1 MRVRPRILA
10 NASDLPRDP
19 HSGSAAADLELIVG
33 QFFGDVDGSKTADAS
48 ELVAENRG
56 STAEPLWHLN

>member
-10 NASDLPRDP
+10 NAGDLPRDP

-33 QFFGDVDGSKTADAS
+33 QSSAM
-48 ELVAENRG
+48 
-56 STAEPLWHLN
+56 